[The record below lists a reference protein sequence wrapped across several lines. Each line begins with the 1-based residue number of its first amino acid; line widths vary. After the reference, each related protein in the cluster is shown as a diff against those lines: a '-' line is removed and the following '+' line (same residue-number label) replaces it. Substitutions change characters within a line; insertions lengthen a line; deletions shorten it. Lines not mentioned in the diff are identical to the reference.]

1 MQEPSA
7 TKQEL
12 SDTMKPRFEP
22 RDPEFDQLLKEA
34 IELEQRLLKEQG
46 VEFAQKEGT
55 DLGDVQFHVQVGGET
70 GVQNQ
75 YYSTNQRTI
84 SVEDIANKGAISEK
98 SNVLDK
104 NPHYPTALS
113 TLDAH
118 FLDGGSQKVQK
129 SLVGADEHKFAVSE
143 LRKAVQK
150 LRSRL

>member
-46 VEFAQKEGT
+46 VVYDQKEGT
-55 DLGDVQFHVQVGGET
+55 DIGHVQFHVQVGGET

-75 YYSTNQRTI
+75 YFSTNQRLI
-84 SVEDIANKGAISEK
+84 SVEDIANKGAISEN
-98 SNVLDK
+98 SDVLDK
-104 NPHYPTALS
+104 NPHYPTAIS
-113 TLDAH
+113 TLNAR

-129 SLVGADEHKFAVSE
+129 SLVGADEHKFAVRE

>member
-1 MQEPSA
+1 
-7 TKQEL
+7 
-12 SDTMKPRFEP
+12 MKPRFEE
-22 RDPEFDQLLKEA
+22 RDPEFDQLLKQA
-34 IELEQRLLKEQG
+34 VELEQRLLKEQG
-46 VEFAQKEGT
+46 VNFEQKEGT
-55 DLGDVQFHVQVGGET
+55 DIGDVQFHVQVGGET

-98 SNVLDK
+98 SDVLDK

-129 SLVGADEHKFAVSE
+129 SLVGADEHKFALSE
-143 LRKAVQK
+143 LRKAVKK
-150 LRSRL
+150 LQSRL

>member
-1 MQEPSA
+1 VQEPLA

-22 RDPEFDQLLKEA
+22 RDPEFDRLLKEA
-34 IELEQRLLKEQG
+34 VELEQRLLKEQG
-46 VEFAQKEGT
+46 VVYDQKEGT
-55 DLGDVQFHVQVGGET
+55 DIGHVQFHVQVGGET

-84 SVEDIANKGAISEK
+84 SVEDIANKGAISEN
-98 SNVLDK
+98 SDVLDK
-104 NPHYPTALS
+104 NPHYPTAIS
-113 TLDAH
+113 TLASR

-150 LRSRL
+150 IQSRL